1 MNQIANIQ
9 SIYSNNLSYVSV
21 LYKFVFCQLITKTY
35 LLSDVFLY
43 FYIFKF
49 IYICVFLWCILQRLF
64 FVILLLLSPIK

>member
-43 FYIFKF
+43 FYIFCPGVSATKV
-49 IYICVFLWCILQRLF
+49 CE
-64 FVILLLLSPIK
+64 

>member
-1 MNQIANIQ
+1 MNQIATIQ

-49 IYICVFLWCILQRLF
+49 IYSMCVFVVHFTTVYF
-64 FVILLLLSPIK
+64 FILLLSPIK